1 MQPVFSL
8 RSAHDVGVGDFEA
21 FDALFAWLQQAS
33 QKLLM
38 VLPLLPTTPGDPS
51 PYSTRSA
58 FGLNPLFIHLGWL
71 PEGVRFTEAEQR
83 AIAEARRSPTVRYD
97 LVFPVKNAALERAFH
112 AFQGA
117 GSSARAQDFEQWCHA
132 QREWLDGYALY
143 SSLSE
148 HFGQK
153 PWWEWPTGLS
163 TREPKALDAAK
174 KEHHARIRYH
184 HWLQWVAHEQWERVR
199 ASAKQHGILLCGD
212 EPFIIGQD
220 SADCWCFPRF
230 LRRDARLGVPPDD
243 FSVDGQDWGLPWFD
257 FDALAKDGDAWL
269 RRRAQHAAA
278 TYDVR
283 RIDHAI
289 GYFRQ
294 YVRDELTPKG
304 RFVPADEPAQRARGE
319 KNFKLLSE
327 GAAKA
332 PGGDGDGVQLV
343 AEDLGV
349 IPRFARDVLASL
361 GLPGYQVMR
370 WARED
375 GIYRDPRHYP
385 EVSLVTTGTHDTE
398 TLRQWW
404 EGTNDW
410 EREMACQTWPELNVF
425 LPTPP
430 KTWSFEVHEA
440 LVRAALNAQSS
451 LCVLPWQDVF
461 GEAERTNTPGTMGP
475 HNWAYRMK
483 PEVQE
488 LAKDEALQRTANWLT
503 RLAHEGRRA

>member
-1 MQPVFSL
+1 MMPRSRLSGILQPVFSL
-8 RSAHDVGVGDFEA
+8 RSTHDIGVGDFEA
-21 FDALFAWLQQAS
+21 FEALFGWMRQAS
-33 QKLLM
+33 QKMVM

-71 PEGVRFTEAEQR
+71 PEGVEYSPQEQKDIDAAR
-83 AIAEARRSPTVRYD
+83 ASPTVRYD
-97 LVFPVKNAALERAFH
+97 LVFKVKNAALERAYETFTS
-112 AFQGA
+112 A
-117 GSSARAQDFEQWCHA
+117 GSSARARDFDAWCGS

-148 HFGQK
+148 KFDQK

-174 KEHHARIRYH
+174 KELHARIGYH
-184 HWLQWVAHEQWERVR
+184 QWLQWVAFEQWQRVR
-199 ASAKQHGILLCGD
+199 ASAKAHDILICGD

-220 SADCWCFPRF
+220 SADCWCFPRY

-243 FSVDGQDWGLPWFD
+243 FSLDGQDWGLPWFD
-257 FDALAKDGDAWL
+257 FDALARDNDAWL
-269 RRRAQHAAA
+269 RRRAKHAAA

-304 RFVPADEPAQRARGE
+304 RFVPVDEPSQRARGE

-327 GAAKA
+327 GA
-332 PGGDGDGVQLV
+332 GIV

-349 IPRFARDVLASL
+349 IPRFAKDTLAAL

-404 EGTNDW
+404 EGTPDW
-410 EREMACQTWPELNVF
+410 ERETACKTWPELNVF

-440 LVRAALNAQSS
+440 LLRAALNAQSQT
-451 LCVLPWQDVF
+451 CILPWQDVF

-475 HNWAYRMK
+475 HNWAYRMR
-483 PEVQE
+483 PEVQQ